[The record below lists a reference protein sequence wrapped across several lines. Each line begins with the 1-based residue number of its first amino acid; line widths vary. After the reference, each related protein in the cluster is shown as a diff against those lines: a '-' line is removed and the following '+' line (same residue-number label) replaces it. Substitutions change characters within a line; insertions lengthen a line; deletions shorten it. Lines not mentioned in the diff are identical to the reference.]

1 MSLSLP
7 ILVNRLLNGAHRWAN
22 ITAPENT
29 KWEQLFQ
36 IGGLIRKKRPREK
49 EEIWA
54 VGGGPLSAGDET
66 RSTETRFRKEERR
79 QSSVALVF
87 LVLFAFVLFSFL
99 SNNH

>member
-1 MSLSLP
+1 MGTIVSDRGFNKKEKAKGERRDL
-7 ILVNRLLNGAHRWAN
+7 
-22 ITAPENT
+22 
-29 KWEQLFQ
+29 
-36 IGGLIRKKRPREK
+36 GGG
-49 EEIWA
+49 
-54 VGGGPLSAGDET
+54 GGGPLSAGDET